1 MKFKTIPNETWI
13 ERQLRGMDYVRAKVG
28 DSPQACLKFLLEA
41 KIITL
46 SQAKESGYVVPMKSR
61 KLKKA
66 VN

>member
-41 KIITL
+41 
-46 SQAKESGYVVPMKSR
+46 
-61 KLKKA
+61 
-66 VN
+66 